1 MIRVWRQGGR
11 SGRRC
16 SDEVQG
22 GKGHRGTLGA
32 DRQSG
37 AGQHTYPQANGLMGL
52 PPTPSRPGG
61 RGAGPQWSVE
71 RKYTWNQA
79 FKRDADGRA

>member
-61 RGAGPQWSVE
+61 RRAGPAKMGKDITVLGLTLTSD
-71 RKYTWNQA
+71 K
-79 FKRDADGRA
+79 